1 VGRGRK
7 LCPLLLCV
15 SNSAFMDIFRAVNEE
30 KANQGVLLLDNKNTM
45 YVCLEYMHVCVCQR
59 TIYTWL
65 SFYSVDVGY

>member
-1 VGRGRK
+1 
-7 LCPLLLCV
+7 
-15 SNSAFMDIFRAVNEE
+15 MDIFRAVNEE